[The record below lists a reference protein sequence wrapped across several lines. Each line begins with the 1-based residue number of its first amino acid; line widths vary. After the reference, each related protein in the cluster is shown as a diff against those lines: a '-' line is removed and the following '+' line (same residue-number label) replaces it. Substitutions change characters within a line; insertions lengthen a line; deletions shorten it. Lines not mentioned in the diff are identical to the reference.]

1 MRLMF
6 QHTSQ
11 VVDVDIETVA
21 KQSTAL
27 TAWPLIGTLA

>member
-11 VVDVDIETVA
+11 VVDADVETA
-21 KQSTAL
+21 TKQSTAL
-27 TAWPLIGTLA
+27 TAWPLIGSVA